1 MVHLIL
7 LITGHYGFIPTKAVI
22 GRILLISCQ
31 IQPTFC
37 SSGVSTF
44 LYFKWLVCDS
54 LNSLWCHSYGSW
66 MWLLCGLHD
75 ISATWMR
82 FKVSLMG
89 SAHVLKNFCFHL
101 LSPILYLCLM
111 LWMSVLATSTLST
124 KLFIL
129 CFDSVRY

>member
-7 LITGHYGFIPTKAVI
+7 LITGHYGFIPTNAVI

-101 LSPILYLCLM
+101 LFVFFSLRRDSFGRPLSAGFRVAM
-111 LWMSVLATSTLST
+111 LKRTTLS
-124 KLFIL
+124 
-129 CFDSVRY
+129 R